1 MFNLEILM
9 KSWVAFF
16 FLSRLAGVNSLSS
29 TTSKAGIGLP
39 ISTDSKLALAFP
51 KHSAETSSNRRC
63 ARCPEDND
71 DDDDMDRR
79 EALFAMFGS
88 LVASMSVPVAAS
100 ATYGADAKI
109 ELPNPMEAMANRQ
122 SGQCLVE
129 SLGNRECLVYLDP
142 ANKLYQG
149 ADNRVLLERVEK
161 ASQSLAM
168 IPSLIELK
176 NWSQVC
182 GILLGPLGTLVQ
194 TMALLTKLS
203 ENGSEAAEYARKTKI
218 AMNNVFQAVERKEGA
233 KAIAAHE
240 EATQSL
246 VAFVKA
252 L

>member
-1 MFNLEILM
+1 M
-9 KSWVAFF
+9 KSWVAFIV
-16 FLSRLAGVNSLSS
+16 LSRLAGVVALSNTAS
-29 TTSKAGIGLP
+29 NAGIGLP
-39 ISTDSKLALAFP
+39 ISTDSKLALALP
-51 KHSAETSSNRRC
+51 THSAEPSGNRRC
-63 ARCPEDND
+63 ARCPEDGD
-71 DDDDMDRR
+71 DDEMDRR
-79 EALFAMFGS
+79 ETLFAMIGS

-109 ELPNPMEAMANRQ
+109 ELPNPIEALANRQ

-176 NWSQVC
+176 KWSQVC
-182 GILLGPLGTLVQ
+182 GILLGPLGTLVE

-203 ENGSEAAEYARKTKI
+203 ENGRDAAEFARRTKI

-240 EATQSL
+240 EVTQNL
-246 VAFVKA
+246 IAFVKA